1 MDLDNAAADR
11 LLGLIKRRGPQ
22 RAADLAGA
30 LGITPE
36 AVRQQLLRLADI
48 GLVEAAAERGAA
60 GRPAR
65 RWSLTR
71 AGHDRF
77 PDIHGELAVALIEAV
92 REEFGEAALDRL
104 IARREA
110 ETLRRYISGLAEEPD
125 LPGRVAAL
133 AVLRS
138 AEGYMAESWAEGDG
152 FVLVENHCPICAAA
166 TACQGFCRAELEIFA
181 AALGPAAIVE
191 RTEHLA
197 LGARRCAYR
206 ITPREAVP

>member
-1 MDLDNAAADR
+1 MNLDNVAADR

-22 RAADLAGA
+22 RGADLAVA

-36 AVRQQLLRLADI
+36 AVRQQLLRLAEM

-77 PDIHGELAVALIEAV
+77 PDTHDELTVALIEAV
-92 REEFGEAALDRL
+92 RAEFGEAALERL

-110 ETLRRYISGLAEEPD
+110 ETLRRYTAALAQESD
-125 LPGRVAAL
+125 LPERVAAL
-133 AVLRS
+133 AALRS

-152 FVLVENHCPICAAA
+152 VVLVENHCPICAAA
-166 TACQGFCRAELEIFA
+166 SVCQGFCRAELEIFA
-181 AALGPAAIVE
+181 AALGPAATVE
-191 RTEHLA
+191 RTEHLT